1 MDGTWDVVVV
11 GGGPAGATVSGLLAR
26 SGHRVLV
33 LEREKFPRYHI
44 GESLVPGVLPVLKEL
59 GLEERIREFG
69 FVKKYGITLGW
80 GKQPEPW
87 SVYFGEGGPIEHAFQ
102 VVRSEF
108 DYILL
113 QNARRLGAM
122 VVEEAEVVDF
132 NFEDGRCSGV
142 EYRVGGRTQS

>member
-59 GLEERIREFG
+59 GLEERYVAAADPTLQTDVLPDREPL
-69 FVKKYGITLGW
+69 THL
-80 GKQPEPW
+80 PSPW
-87 SVYFGEGGPIEHAFQ
+87 Q
-102 VVRSEF
+102 
-108 DYILL
+108 
-113 QNARRLGAM
+113 
-122 VVEEAEVVDF
+122 
-132 NFEDGRCSGV
+132 
-142 EYRVGGRTQS
+142 